1 MRRNHENARLN
12 SDIMSLRRE
21 LDDLRSQLVVKGMT
35 LENSFEQE
43 KRKANEEIATLQQLV
58 HGIIMFLSSV

>member
-1 MRRNHENARLN
+1 
-12 SDIMSLRRE
+12 MSLRRE
-21 LDDLRSQLVVKGMT
+21 LDDLKSQLVVAGMT

-58 HGIIMFLSSV
+58 HGIIFMLQKTAFKLN